1 MHLETWEIKQ
11 LVRERRRTHGGF
23 CGSCEAIARWLFR
36 EHNIVTSTSW
46 IASVLSESTEINARL
61 AAITSPVSAPGR

>member
-1 MHLETWEIKQ
+1 MNLETWQIKE
-11 LVRERRRTHGGF
+11 LIRARRRECGIGL

-46 IASVLSESTEINARL
+46 IADVLSEDR
-61 AAITSPVSAPGR
+61 

>member
-1 MHLETWEIKQ
+1 MTTHEIKV
-11 LVRERRRTHGGF
+11 LVRDRRRECGIGL

-46 IASVLSESTEINARL
+46 IAHVLSSKEIK
-61 AAITSPVSAPGR
+61 S